1 MEDHRYLTKDMEEKA
16 VLRAI
21 QAGLTLTDLDNLE
34 HGFIADMLTELAN
47 DDCKY
52 QQLAT
57 QEDMDNF

>member
-1 MEDHRYLTKDMEEKA
+1 MTTALF

-21 QAGLTLTDLDNLE
+21 QAGLTLSDLDNLE